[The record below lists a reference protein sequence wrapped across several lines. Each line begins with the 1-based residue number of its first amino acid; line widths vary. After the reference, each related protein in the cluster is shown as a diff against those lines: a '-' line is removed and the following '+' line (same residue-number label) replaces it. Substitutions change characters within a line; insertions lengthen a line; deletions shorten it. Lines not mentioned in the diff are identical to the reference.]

1 MRPCAGSRSR
11 FGFVAVVVRLVE
23 RSSVVESER
32 EITQLLREHAEGDPE
47 ALDRLVPLVY
57 AELRTIAHWQLRSGQ
72 DREEL
77 HTTALVNE
85 LYLRL
90 VKEPAVDWQGRAHF
104 FAIAARAMRRII
116 VDFARR
122 RCAQKRGGGK
132 RPEPLAA
139 ERQAV
144 QEEAETIVAIN
155 DALERIADVD
165 DRLASVVECRFF
177 VGMTD
182 KETAE
187 VLGVNVRTVQR
198 DWVRARAWLN
208 SELS

>member
-1 MRPCAGSRSR
+1 MQTD
-11 FGFVAVVVRLVE
+11 GFVAELDTPRDRKE
-23 RSSVVESER
+23 RVVESER
-32 EITQLLREHAEGDPE
+32 QISQLLREHARGDAE

-57 AELRTIAHWQLRSGQ
+57 NELRMIAHGQLRSAR
-72 DREEL
+72 DRDEL

-90 VKEPAVDWQGRAHF
+90 VKEPNVDWQGRGHF
-104 FAIAARAMRRII
+104 FAIAAKAMRRII

-132 RPEPLAA
+132 RTEPLSP
-139 ERQAV
+139 ERVAV

-165 DRLASVVECRFF
+165 ERLASVVECRFF
-177 VGMTD
+177 VGMTSE
-182 KETAE
+182 ETAE

-198 DWVRARAWLN
+198 DWARARAWLN
-208 SELS
+208 TELS